1 MESVRPLV
9 EALQEAVRIGAFVEL
24 DAELL
29 AYDLVLLAHGWAL
42 KSWYFEPQHTFD
54 SYVRGQLR
62 LVLAAAVAPERRRA
76 RGPASGE
83 ARKSAPRAVPESVQE
98 PAPGS
103 SRESARN
110 PPEMRRYVM
119 TVEHEFEDIRYEIR
133 GAAAVIT
140 MNRPRR
146 YNAFRSQTV

>member
-1 MESVRPLV
+1 MPARRPAGTSCCVRPVRRWTNSPNGSHEVESLRPLV
-9 EALQEAVRIGAFVEL
+9 EAIQEAVRSGAFVEL

-76 RGPASGE
+76 RRPAS
-83 ARKSAPRAVPESVQE
+83 SP
-98 PAPGS
+98 
-103 SRESARN
+103 
-110 PPEMRRYVM
+110 
-119 TVEHEFEDIRYEIR
+119 
-133 GAAAVIT
+133 
-140 MNRPRR
+140 
-146 YNAFRSQTV
+146 